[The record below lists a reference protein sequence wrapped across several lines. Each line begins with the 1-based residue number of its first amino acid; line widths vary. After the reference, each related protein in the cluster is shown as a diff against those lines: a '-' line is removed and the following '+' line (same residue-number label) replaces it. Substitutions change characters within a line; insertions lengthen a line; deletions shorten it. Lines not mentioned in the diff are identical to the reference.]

1 MQPENEA
8 YVYGLVLGRVLA
20 SLRERRGLSQG
31 QLAAAAGITQST
43 LSRMERGQAQ
53 PDAFTL
59 KKLAEALGV
68 SVADLTA
75 WVDKA
80 LERSRQATIGAIGEA
95 PKPASK
101 PWWQEALKVAG
112 AAGLAGLVAFA
123 VSAALDNPSKPPRTR
138 SPNRRKKD

>member
-1 MQPENEA
+1 M
-8 YVYGLVLGRVLA
+8 
-20 SLRERRGLSQG
+20 SQG
-31 QLAAAAGITQST
+31 QLASAAGITQST

-68 SVADLTA
+68 SVAELTA

-80 LERSRQATIGAIGEA
+80 LERSRQATIGAIGDK
-95 PKPASK
+95 PKPTSK

-123 VSAALDNPSKPPRTR
+123 VSAALDNPSKAPRTR